1 MDTGIAH
8 FGIDWIESVFTPVI
22 VGLLGGRG
30 GEAGGAGAE
39 STLPHSPKNPTF
51 ACET

>member
-22 VGLLGGRG
+22 VGLLGGGRG
-30 GEAGGAGAE
+30 GGCRGGINIAAF
-39 STLPHSPKNPTF
+39 S
-51 ACET
+51 